1 MLFLSTEFVELAI
14 VSLILLTLVCHF
26 KSGIFRDQNLFLV
39 SAGLSLAILGLLLHF
54 LYITPFKS
62 VLVDLLGEWLA
73 SYLGTILYIPCGILL
88 LWGMHSWFAGVIQI
102 SREIKRRKK
111 AEDELEASNEMIAQV
126 LNSSSQGILL
136 LDSDYK
142 VKLTNKRLLELLDL
156 PEHLGQPGTHYRE
169 LVQNMVETGEYG
181 VGAGET
187 AKVYRQWIELLNS
200 QHFFHFQRT
209 RPSGI
214 ILDIEARWIP
224 NMGLLAT
231 YTDITKQAKAELELT
246 KSEEKFRDFTDT
258 ASDWMWEVSPDY
270 RLTYISELGQKLSG
284 RSLEEI
290 LGTRLEK
297 LLEFFEGRDEWEM
310 LIEASR
316 QEESFSDFQTLY
328 IHPDK
333 SRRHYSLSGK
343 PIYNTGGEF
352 IGYRGIGRDIT
363 ARKQVEEQL
372 QQSQKMEAI
381 GRLTGGI
388 AHDFNNLLAVLL
400 GNTELLR
407 ETLAKEE
414 GLSNT
419 LLDNLERATL
429 RGAELTQQLLSYSR
443 KQQLR
448 PTTVDLAEDLSDIVS
463 LIGRSLGE
471 DIKIDVT
478 YQDGLWPAHTDPG
491 QLQNAILNLANNAR
505 DAMPNGGKLQ
515 IFVQN
520 HQQQAVPKKECCDFP
535 AGDYVAVSVKDT
547 GCGIPAE
554 IVEKIFEPFFTTK
567 EVGKGTGLG
576 LSMVFGFAKQ
586 SGGHVCIESSVG
598 EGTEVILFLP
608 RAVETKRLSA

>member
-1 MLFLSTEFVELAI
+1 VFFLSTEFVELAI
-14 VSLILLTLVCHF
+14 VSLILLTLVYHF
-26 KSGIFRDQNLFLV
+26 KSDIFRDLNLILVSSGLFL
-39 SAGLSLAILGLLLHF
+39 AICGLTLHF
-54 LYITPFKS
+54 LNTTSFQS
-62 VLVDLLGEWLA
+62 VLIGFLGPWLA
-73 SYLGTILYIPCGILL
+73 AHLGTLFYIPCGVLL
-88 LWGMHSWFAGVIQI
+88 LWGLKNWFAGVIQI
-102 SREIKRRKK
+102 NHEIKKRKK
-111 AEDELEASNEMIAQV
+111 AENELEASNEMIAQV

-156 PEHLGQPGTHYRE
+156 PEHLGEPGTHYQD
-169 LVQNMVETGEYG
+169 LLQIMVTTGEYG
-181 VGAGET
+181 VDIEDT
-187 AKVYRQWIELLNS
+187 ATVYHQWIELLNN
-200 QHFFHFQRT
+200 QHSIHFQRT
-209 RPSGI
+209 RPNGI
-214 ILDIEARWIP
+214 ILDIEARWVP
-224 NMGLLAT
+224 NTGLLAT
-231 YTDITKQAKAELELT
+231 YTDITKQAKAELELI

-270 RLTYISELGQKLSG
+270 RLTYISELGIKLSG
-284 RSLEEI
+284 YPIEKIVNRPLEE
-290 LGTRLEK
+290 
-297 LLEFFEGRDEWEM
+297 LLEVFEGQEEWRM
-310 LIEASR
+310 LINTSKS
-316 QEESFSDFQTLY
+316 EESFSDFQTIYL
-328 IHPDK
+328 HPDGG
-333 SRRHYSLSGK
+333 RRHYSLSGK
-343 PIYNTGGEF
+343 PVYNSGGVF
-352 IGYRGIGRDIT
+352 TGYRGIGRDVT

-407 ETLAKEE
+407 ETIAKEA

-478 YQDGLWPAHTDPG
+478 YQDELWFAHTDPG

-520 HQQQAVPKKECCDFP
+520 HLQQAIPTKECCNFP

-547 GCGIPAE
+547 GCGIPPE

-586 SGGHVCIESSVG
+586 SGGHICIESSVG

-608 RAVETKRLSA
+608 RAMETKRLTA